1 MKLFDLGVTR
11 AFPRHGHHPCI
22 EFRSH
27 SIACGEAW
35 TQGFV
40 FYLFYA
46 NCLAAI
52 GRQGR
57 EPTLHSKI
65 DDCYTVRRLRFPL
78 EKQSFAAWTC
88 LTEAGHPFIVVL
100 RERKST
106 RLNSSH

>member
-78 EKQSFAAWTC
+78 EKQSFAARSEERRVGTECVSTC
-88 LTEAGHPFIVVL
+88 
-100 RERKST
+100 KS
-106 RLNSSH
+106 RWSPYH